1 MIGRMLHEAL
11 QRDDLS
17 TLCREATRINQRKE
31 QARFYHWKKRKR
43 LPPLRKQLNT

>member
-17 TLCREATRINQRKE
+17 TLRREATRINQRKE
-31 QARFYHWKKRKR
+31 QARFYRWKERNR
-43 LPPLRKQLNT
+43 LPPLRKQLAT